1 MKQFFK
7 KLSFAFAILM
17 SVSLFSCTGDK
28 YEYQTFENDPMNT
41 KLYTMPN
48 GMKVYMSVNKEEPRI
63 QANIAVRVGGKN
75 DPAETTGLAHYF
87 EHLMFKGTP
96 DFGTLNYEKEKP
108 LLDEIEQLFEIRRK
122 TTDEA
127 ERAELYRRID
137 SLSYEASKY
146 SIPNEY
152 DKLMSAIGA
161 EGTNAYTSYD
171 VTCFVENIPSNEI
184 ENWAKVQANRF
195 EFPVIRGFHTELETI
210 YEEKNMSLT
219 KDNRKMI
226 EAMLQMLYPHHPYG
240 TQTVLGTQDDLKNPS
255 ITNVKNYH
263 KQWYVPNNMAV
274 CVSGDFDPDN
284 MIDILT
290 KYFGHLQP
298 NNDLPVLKF
307 EPEAPIAEP
316 QIRDVYGLDAEH
328 ELLAWRFPG
337 ASSREV
343 EVLEI
348 LSNVLYNGKA
358 GLIDLDLNQ
367 SQKTLYSYATTY
379 AMSDYTS
386 FMVAGAPNQGQTL
399 EEVRALLL
407 QEIEKLR
414 KGEFD
419 ESLLQATINNYKLS
433 EQSAL
438 ESNNSRVEKYIDCFV
453 NGSDWADEVGSLDR
467 MAKITKQDIVDF
479 ANKYLTD
486 KNFVAVNK
494 RQGVDKNE
502 KKMAKPEL
510 TPIIVNRDS
519 TSTFLKELVATNVE
533 PIEPVF
539 LDFNKDL
546 TKLTAQSDIEV
557 LYKQNTTNDIFSL
570 VYLFEMGSNNDPK
583 LGLAAEYLDY
593 LGTADKTPEQI
604 KNEFYNIA
612 CDFSVSPG
620 SERTFVTLSGLSENM
635 PQAVAMFE
643 DLMANAVADK
653 NVYNSLVQQILK
665 GRADSKL
672 NQQANFSAL
681 QNYMIFGPE
690 NARTNILS
698 KEELETVNP
707 DELTAIIKDLN
718 SYKHRIL
725 YYGPLSGD
733 ELLASLKENH
743 KVPETLKD
751 IPAGKKFEYQK
762 PEKTIVF
769 VAPYNAKQ
777 LYMTQ
782 YSNRG
787 EQYNTEIEP
796 ARILYNQY
804 FGGGMNAI
812 VFQEMRESRSLAY
825 SAWANFSAPA
835 KLDRP
840 YIYQTM
846 IATQNDKMADA
857 VNAFNEIINNMPVSE
872 SAFNLAKDGLITTM
886 RTDRINKSS
895 VLWAYISA
903 QDLGL
908 DVDRRIARFDAIQK
922 LTLDDVV
929 KFQQE
934 NIKDRTYY
942 YCILGDV
949 KDLDMKALKK
959 LGEVRILKQ
968 SDIFGY

>member
-1 MKQFFK
+1 MKQILK
-7 KLSFAFAILM
+7 NLSFALAILM

-28 YEYQTFENDPMNT
+28 YAYQTFENDPMNT

-96 DFGTLNYEKEKP
+96 DFGTLNYEAEKP
-108 LLDEIEQLFEIRRK
+108 LLDEIEQLFEVRRK
-122 TTDEA
+122 ITDEA

-184 ENWAKVQANRF
+184 DNWAKVQANRF

-219 KDNRKMI
+219 KDSRKMV
-226 EAMLQMLYPHHPYG
+226 EAVLEMLYPHHPYG
-240 TQTVLGTQDDLKNPS
+240 TQTVLGTQYDLKNPS

-284 MIDILT
+284 MVDILT
-290 KYFGHLQP
+290 KYFGHLKP
-298 NNDLPVLKF
+298 SEELPVLKF
-307 EPEAPIAEP
+307 EQEAPVTNP
-316 QIRDVYGLDAEH
+316 QIRDVFGVDAEH

-337 ASSREV
+337 AASREA

-348 LSNVLYNGKA
+348 VQNVLFNGKA

-367 SQKTLYSYATTY
+367 TQKTLYSYATTY
-379 AMSDYTS
+379 AMSDYTT
-386 FMVAGAPNQGQTL
+386 FMVAGAPTQGQTL
-399 EEVRALLL
+399 EEVRELLL
-407 QEIEKLR
+407 QEVAKLR
-414 KGEFD
+414 NGEFD
-419 ESLLQATINNYKLS
+419 ESLLQATINNYKRD

-438 ESNNSRVEKYIDCFV
+438 ESNNARVEKYIDCFV
-453 NGSDWADEVGSLDR
+453 NGSDWADEVGALDR
-467 MAKITKQDIVDF
+467 MAKVTKQDVIDF

-486 KNFVAVNK
+486 KNYVAVNK
-494 RQGVDKNE
+494 RQGVDPNE
-502 KKMAKPEL
+502 KKLSKPEI

-519 TSTFLKELVATNVE
+519 TSTFLQNLVANPVK

-570 VYLFEMGSNNDPK
+570 TYLFEMGNNNGPK

-593 LGTADKTPEQI
+593 LGTKEKTPEQI
-604 KNEFYNIA
+604 KNEFYNLA
-612 CDFSVSPG
+612 CDMSVSSG
-620 SERTFVTLSGLSENM
+620 SERTYVTLSGLSENM
-635 PQAVAMFE
+635 PQAMKLFE

-653 NVYNSLVQQILK
+653 DVYNSLVQQILK

-672 NQQANFSAL
+672 NQQSNFSAL
-681 QNYMIFGPE
+681 QQYMIFGPE
-690 NARTNILS
+690 NVKTNILS
-698 KEELETVNP
+698 EKELLSVNPEELTE
-707 DELTAIIKDLN
+707 IIKDLN

-725 YYGPLSGD
+725 YYGPMA
-733 ELLASLKENH
+733 EEEILASLKENH
-743 KVPETLKD
+743 KVPEILKD
-751 IPAGKKFEYQK
+751 VPAAKTFEFQQ

-782 YSNRG
+782 YSNCG
-787 EQYNTEIEP
+787 EQFNLDIDP

-825 SAWANFSAPA
+825 TAWANYSGPV
-835 KLDRP
+835 KLGRP

-857 VNAFNEIINNMPVSE
+857 VAAFNEIINNMPVSE
-872 SAFNLAKDGLITTM
+872 SAFNLAKDGLITSM
-886 RTDRINKSS
+886 RTDRINKER
-895 VLWAYISA
+895 VLWAYVSA

-908 DVDRRIARFDAIQK
+908 DFDRRIARFEAIQK
-922 LTLDDVV
+922 MTLDDVV
-929 KFQQE
+929 KFQKE
-934 NIKDRTYY
+934 TIKDRTYY

-949 KDLDMKALKK
+949 KDLDMNALMK

>member
-1 MKQFFK
+1 MKQILK
-7 KLSFAFAILM
+7 NLSFAFAILM
-17 SVSLFSCTGDK
+17 SVSLFSCTGNK

-96 DFGTLNYEKEKP
+96 DFGTLNYEAEKP

-127 ERAELYRRID
+127 ERAALYHRID
-137 SLSYEASKY
+137 SISYEASKY
-146 SIPNEY
+146 AIPNEY

-184 ENWAKVQANRF
+184 DNWAKVQANRF

-219 KDNRKMI
+219 KDSRKMV
-226 EAMLQMLYPHHPYG
+226 EAVLEMLYPHHPYG
-240 TQTVLGTQDDLKNPS
+240 TQTVLGTQYDLKNPS

-284 MIDILT
+284 MVDILT

-298 NNDLPVLKF
+298 SDSLPVLQF
-307 EPEAPIAEP
+307 EQEAPVTEP
-316 QIRDVYGLDAEH
+316 QIRDVFGVDAEH

-337 ASSREV
+337 AASHEV

-348 LSNVLYNGKA
+348 VQNVLFNGKA

-367 SQKTLYSYATTY
+367 AQKTLYSYATMY
-379 AMSDYTS
+379 DMADYTT
-386 FMVAGAPNQGQTL
+386 FMVAGVPAQGQTL
-399 EEVRALLL
+399 EQVRELLL
-407 QEIEKLR
+407 QEVAKLR
-414 KGEFD
+414 NGEFD
-419 ESLLQATINNYKLS
+419 ESLLQATINNYKLD

-438 ESNNSRVEKYIDCFV
+438 ESNNNRVEKFIDSFV
-453 NGSDWADEVGSLDR
+453 TGSDWADEVGKLDR
-467 MAKITKQDIVDF
+467 MSKITKQDVIDF

-494 RQGVDKNE
+494 RQGVDPNE
-502 KKMAKPEL
+502 KKLAKPQI
-510 TPIIVNRDS
+510 TPIVVNRDS
-519 TSTFLKELVATNVE
+519 SSTFLKELIANPVK

-557 LYKQNTTNDIFSL
+557 LYKKNETNDIFYL
-570 VYLFEMGSNNDPK
+570 TYLFEMGNNNDPK

-593 LGTADKTPEQI
+593 LGTAEKSPEEI
-604 KNEFYNIA
+604 KNEFYNLA

-620 SERTFVTLSGLSENM
+620 NEKTYVTLSGLNENM
-635 PQAVAMFE
+635 PQAIKLFE

-653 NVYNSLVQQILK
+653 ASSQGLVQNILK
-665 GRADSKL
+665 SRADSKL
-672 NQQANFSAL
+672 NQQSNFRAL
-681 QNYMIFGPE
+681 QQYMIFGPE
-690 NARTNILS
+690 NPTTNILS
-698 KEELETVNP
+698 EKELLTMNP

-725 YYGPLSGD
+725 YYGPMA
-733 ELLASLKENH
+733 EEEILATLKENH

-751 IPAGKKFEYQK
+751 VPAAKTFEFQQ
-762 PEKTIVF
+762 PEKTVVF

-787 EQYNTEIEP
+787 EQFNLDIDP

-825 SAWANFSAPA
+825 TAWANYSGPV
-835 KLDRP
+835 KLGRP

-846 IATQNDKMADA
+846 IATQNDKLADA
-857 VNAFNEIINNMPVSE
+857 VTAFNEIINEMPVSE
-872 SAFNLAKDGLITTM
+872 SAFNLAKDGLITSM
-886 RTDRINKSS
+886 RTDRINKER
-895 VLWAYISA
+895 VLWAYVSA

-908 DVDRRIARFDAIQK
+908 DFDRRSSRFDAVQK
-922 LTLDDVV
+922 LTLDDIV
-929 KFQQE
+929 KFQEE
-934 NIKDRTYY
+934 NVKGRTYY

-949 KDLDMKALKK
+949 KDLDMNALMK
-959 LGEVRILKQ
+959 LGEVRILKT